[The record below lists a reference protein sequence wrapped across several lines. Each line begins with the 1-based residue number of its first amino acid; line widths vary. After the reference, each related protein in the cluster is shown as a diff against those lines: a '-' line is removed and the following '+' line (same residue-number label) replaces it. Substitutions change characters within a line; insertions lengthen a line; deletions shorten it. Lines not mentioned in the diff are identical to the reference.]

1 MRGAAL
7 VSSIVLQGAL
17 GNCACKFLCGVWRWE
32 GRPEKMQ
39 GHVTI
44 RYVFQTRLCRGCV
57 NNNKNTQG
65 SRFATGER
73 ERGSFPRDKELV
85 KTFTT
90 KPYNKSIIFCCYAFS
105 PERYDPHIGLFSKP
119 FKAYQTAPCALS
131 GWRTHQI
138 YKSRCMLSVKST

>member
-57 NNNKNTQG
+57 NKNKNTQG

-73 ERGSFPRDKELV
+73 ERK
-85 KTFTT
+85 
-90 KPYNKSIIFCCYAFS
+90 
-105 PERYDPHIGLFSKP
+105 
-119 FKAYQTAPCALS
+119 LS
-131 GWRTHQI
+131 
-138 YKSRCMLSVKST
+138 